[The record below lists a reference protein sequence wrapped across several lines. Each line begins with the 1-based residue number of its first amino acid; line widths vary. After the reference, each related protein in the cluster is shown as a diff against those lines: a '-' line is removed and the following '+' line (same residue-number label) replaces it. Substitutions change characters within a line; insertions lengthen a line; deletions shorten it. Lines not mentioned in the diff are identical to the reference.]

1 MSIHL
6 LAGKS
11 SQAGRMCFSVAFQS
25 AAVMDGVRK
34 PRQTNK
40 QTNANMQTLNGLACK
55 KQTYKHNIR
64 TCTHASIQHKHA
76 NMPPTFLPTSLL
88 PPCLPACLPAYL
100 PTQPNQAPTYLPTYL
115 PTYHGPGCSPPV
127 GGVWGPS
134 SPCGVVVGFWGLGSS
149 LSF

>member
-100 PTQPNQAPTYLPTYL
+100 PTQPTKHLPTYPPTYLPTMVQDA
-115 PTYHGPGCSPPV
+115 PPRWVGCGVPLPPV
-127 GGVWGPS
+127 VWWWGFGV
-134 SPCGVVVGFWGLGSS
+134 
-149 LSF
+149 